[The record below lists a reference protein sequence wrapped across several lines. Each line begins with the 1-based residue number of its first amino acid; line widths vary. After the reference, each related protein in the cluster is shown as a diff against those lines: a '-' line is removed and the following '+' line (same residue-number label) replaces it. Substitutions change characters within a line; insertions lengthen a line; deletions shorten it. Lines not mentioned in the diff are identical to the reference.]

1 MKGRGSVPQRLGSV
15 ASLWLSPGGLL
26 AMGLVLG
33 LLGGV
38 IGHYGLKAFSVL
50 CFVGGAFWLLGRGIS
65 EASDDPPQ

>member
-1 MKGRGSVPQRLGSV
+1 
-15 ASLWLSPGGLL
+15 
-26 AMGLVLG
+26 MGLVLG